1 MFHVMCQ
8 SIIREIERS
17 CKVILG
23 QVNSLVQG
31 AAISVYS
38 CTLQCAVRMWY
49 GCHIRNCDT
58 DESRSLAI
66 ALQEE
71 VANRCMLLSPERVKV
86 VNDTFK
92 RQ

>member
-1 MFHVMCQ
+1 MCI
-8 SIIREIERS
+8 S
-17 CKVILG
+17 V
-23 QVNSLVQG
+23 VQG
-31 AAISVYS
+31 AAIFIYIA
-38 CTLQCAVRMWY
+38 CTLQCAVRTWY

-86 VNDTFK
+86 VNDTLK

>member
-1 MFHVMCQ
+1 MLYYE
-8 SIIREIERS
+8 STEKTIICYSRS
-17 CKVILG
+17 RNDICI
-23 QVNSLVQG
+23 
-31 AAISVYS
+31 
-38 CTLQCAVRMWY
+38 LQCAVRTWY

-86 VNDTFK
+86 VNDTLK

>member
-1 MFHVMCQ
+1 M
-8 SIIREIERS
+8 S
-17 CKVILG
+17 KDA
-23 QVNSLVQG
+23 NSFGHDKALAWESRG
-31 AAISVYS
+31 FVYTKKRMHRFDTPS
-38 CTLQCAVRMWY
+38 CAVRMWY

>member
-1 MFHVMCQ
+1 M
-8 SIIREIERS
+8 R
-17 CKVILG
+17 
-23 QVNSLVQG
+23 
-31 AAISVYS
+31 
-38 CTLQCAVRMWY
+38 TWY

-86 VNDTFK
+86 VNDTLK

>member
-1 MFHVMCQ
+1 MQETRLHPWFYKK
-8 SIIREIERS
+8 
-17 CKVILG
+17 CKVLIFS
-23 QVNSLVQG
+23 VYFCG
-31 AAISVYS
+31 ARCSYIYKYS

>member
-1 MFHVMCQ
+1 MLHQWFYKK
-8 SIIREIERS
+8 
-17 CKVILG
+17 CKVLIFS
-23 QVNSLVQG
+23 VYFCG
-31 AAISVYS
+31 ARCSYIYIYS

>member
-1 MFHVMCQ
+1 MC
-8 SIIREIERS
+8 IDAWELKNCCI
-17 CKVILG
+17 
-23 QVNSLVQG
+23 
-31 AAISVYS
+31 
-38 CTLQCAVRMWY
+38 LQCAVRMWY